1 MIRKLGMIKAPVHA
15 PLPRL
20 SQTHFSSLMCFTN
33 KCTYL
38 YISLPGMY
46 VGALKPLVWRGPC
59 QEARVSDPLRSTG
72 SDVQFWA
79 LAASELCRK
88 LWSVQ
93 GVSALLL

>member
-1 MIRKLGMIKAPVHA
+1 MIRKLGMIKASVHA
-15 PLPRL
+15 PLPLL

-46 VGALKPLVWRGPC
+46 VGALKLLVWRGPC
-59 QEARVSDPLRSTG
+59 QEARVGDPLHPTA

-88 LWSVQ
+88 LWSAQ
-93 GVSALLL
+93 GVLTLLL